1 MTRRSILPGLP
12 WLLPLLLALG
22 VAGMHTLG
30 HLASHHGVVAAQ
42 GSHAHAAPAQAV
54 GEVLGQA
61 PAQASGQAVGQAAGQ
76 AFGMNAGHDRDA
88 VSICSQD
95 AAGFDPSDVC
105 LAVLT
110 SVIALLIAV
119 VWAAMLRWRAGMGGW
134 ASRARTAARAPPRR
148 LTPSPA
154 VLSVM
159 RI

>member
-1 MTRRSILPGLP
+1 MARRLLLPGLP
-12 WLLPLLLALG
+12 WLLPLLIAFG

-30 HLASHHGVVAAQ
+30 HLASHHGGAVAQ
-42 GSHAHAAPAQAV
+42 GSHVHASPMESF
-54 GEVLGQA
+54 GTDRSEVA
-61 PAQASGQAVGQAAGQ
+61 
-76 AFGMNAGHDRDA
+76 
-88 VSICSQD
+88 ICSRD

-119 VWAAMLRWRAGMGGW
+119 VWAATLYWHAGMGGW
-134 ASRARTAARAPPRR
+134 GAPARTVARAPPRR
-148 LTPSPA
+148 LAPSLA

>member
-1 MTRRSILPGLP
+1 MARRLLLPGLP
-12 WLLPLLLALG
+12 WLLPLLIAFG

-30 HLASHHGVVAAQ
+30 HLGSHHGGAVAQ
-42 GSHAHAAPAQAV
+42 GSHVHASPV
-54 GEVLGQA
+54 ESFGMDRGEVA
-61 PAQASGQAVGQAAGQ
+61 
-76 AFGMNAGHDRDA
+76 
-88 VSICSQD
+88 ICSRD

-119 VWAAMLRWRAGMGGW
+119 VWAATLYWRAGMGGW
-134 ASRARTAARAPPRR
+134 GSPARTAARAPPRR
-148 LTPSPA
+148 LAPNPA